1 MSHGAELFEAAD
13 GTPRVRR
20 GPPGSLAAEADAL
33 RHDVVEALHAA
44 GGGHYGGALSI
55 LDVVLTLY
63 RRVLR
68 VSPASPRHPDRD
80 RFVLSK
86 GHAAIALY
94 AVLRRLGFFEVPL
107 SSYARLGSP
116 LEGHPD
122 MTTLPGVDFST
133 GSLGQ
138 GLSVGL
144 GMAMALRDTGPQV
157 WVVLGDGE
165 CQEGQVWEA
174 AMLAGRHRLGNLHAV
189 VDANGFQECS
199 APQLNGSGAPPVDSL
214 LERWQAFGWRTLSV
228 PGHDHEALAHRL
240 ADAGEA
246 SRRPSLVVA
255 HTVKGRGFPLIERD
269 PVRFHC
275 AALTS
280 AEYAELIAL
289 GEHA

>member
-1 MSHGAELFEAAD
+1 MSRIAEPAGAAA
-13 GTPRVRR
+13 PRVQR
-20 GPPGSLAAEADAL
+20 GGAAPLAAEAEAL
-33 RHDVVEALHAA
+33 RRDVVEALHAA
-44 GGGHYGGALSI
+44 GGGHYGGALSV
-55 LDVVLTLY
+55 LDVVLSLY

-68 VSPASPRHPDRD
+68 VAPDAPAHPDRD

-94 AVLRRLGFFEVPL
+94 AVLRRLGFFDVPL
-107 SSYARLGSP
+107 STYAALDSP

-122 MTTLPGVDFST
+122 MTVLPGLDFSA

-144 GMAMALRDTGPQV
+144 GMAVALRARGPQV

-174 AMLAGRHRLGNLHAV
+174 AMMASRYRVGNLHAV
-189 VDANGFQECS
+189 VDANGFQECA

-214 LERWQAFGWRTLSV
+214 AERWEAFGWRTRSV
-228 PGHDHEALAHRL
+228 DGHDHDALAACL
-240 ADAGEA
+240 AEAGEP
-246 SRRPSLVVA
+246 SRQPSLVVA

-269 PVRFHC
+269 PLRFHC
-275 AALTS
+275 AALS
-280 AEYAELIAL
+280 PAEYAELRAPD
-289 GEHA
+289 EHA